1 MGAVQ
6 LVASEQYPAEA
17 PVLEPVEAPTV
28 HPAQAPVE
36 AEDLLV
42 LEEPQLEPASA
53 EGLLAPEELQL
64 EHAPRSLSPCGGRS
78 AA

>member
-1 MGAVQ
+1 MGTVQ
-6 LVASEQYPAEA
+6 LEASEQYPAEA
-17 PVLEPVEAPTV
+17 PTA

-36 AEDLLV
+36 AEDLLA
-42 LEEPQLEPASA
+42 LEEPQLELASA

-64 EHAPRSLSPCGGRS
+64 EHVPRSLSPCGGRS